1 MNKRQQILFDDILES
16 LWSQAYVE
24 IVSIVK
30 EQNLIGKII
39 SINCNN
45 LGIIGV
51 FVDDYL
57 TLNFL
62 DRFQTLRIAEEY
74 SDSTMFEIYKILFE
88 HYYK

>member
-1 MNKRQQILFDDILES
+1 MNKRQPIHFDDILES
-16 LWSQAYVE
+16 LWSQAYGE

-30 EQNLIGKII
+30 EHQQIGRII
-39 SINCNN
+39 PIKCNN

-51 FVDDYL
+51 FVDAYC

-62 DRFQTLRIAEEY
+62 DRFQALRAAEEHP
-74 SDSTMFEIYKILFE
+74 DSTMFEVYKILFE